1 MNSIFPD
8 PNTADEDGV
17 VGIGANL
24 SADVLTDAYYH
35 GIFPWFTDG
44 EPIVWWSPID
54 RMILYPEK
62 IKISKS
68 MRKFRRET
76 NLKVTINKNFT
87 AVIENCKSIIRDGEN
102 DTWITNEMKDA
113 YINLHKNGM
122 AHSFEVWD
130 NDELVGGLY
139 GVNMGKVF
147 CGESMFSKKSN
158 ASKLAFIELAETLE
172 KQNYHMIDCQMHT
185 QHLESLGAEE
195 ITRKEFLKQLSN
207 NRDLKGWNFK

>member
-1 MNSIFPD
+1 
-8 PNTADEDGV
+8 
-17 VGIGANL
+17 
-24 SADVLTDAYYH
+24 
-35 GIFPWFTDG
+35 
-44 EPIVWWSPID
+44 
-54 RMILYPEK
+54 
-62 IKISKS
+62 